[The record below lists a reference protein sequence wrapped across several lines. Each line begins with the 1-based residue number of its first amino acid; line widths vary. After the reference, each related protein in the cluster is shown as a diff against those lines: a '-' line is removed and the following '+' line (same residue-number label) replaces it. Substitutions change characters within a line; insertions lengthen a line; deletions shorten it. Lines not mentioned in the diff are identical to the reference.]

1 MTYNF
6 LLAMAAQK
14 LMPNTGEDLIF
25 TEPPAPAVQL
35 VAENPLYD
43 PAPQVSVRRFD
54 VEQGGRDPE
63 E

>member
-14 LMPNTGEDLIF
+14 LMPNSGEDLIF
-25 TEPPAPAVQL
+25 KEPPAPPARL
-35 VAENPLYD
+35 VAEEPLYD

-54 VEQGGRDPE
+54 VEIAGKDPE
-63 E
+63 K